1 MGLSTHKRT
10 TNASDDELL
19 RQLSSDLERLL
30 PANVQNDYD
39 LLILAMRRL
48 PRGLHAMAAIHR
60 LDLSMALD
68 DLGWHFYNFYHWDFA
83 NETQWGLRELEA
95 GEVAEIF
102 ESARVLIEPHWNE
115 IGSLRAVGS
124 KAFVDWYSESGLQNV
139 LDALNHRLWAI
150 CGQSPYGL
158 MQFWLDYARKY
169 PGRLM
174 EAR

>member
-1 MGLSTHKRT
+1 MGLNTHNRT
-10 TNASDDELL
+10 TNDSDDELL

-102 ESARVLIEPHWNE
+102 ESVERREGGEDRFLIPLAATGRMPATSLSNDTRR
-115 IGSLRAVGS
+115 GSA
-124 KAFVDWYSESGLQNV
+124 
-139 LDALNHRLWAI
+139 
-150 CGQSPYGL
+150 
-158 MQFWLDYARKY
+158 
-169 PGRLM
+169 
-174 EAR
+174 